1 MTDSAHFFI
10 VVSTK
15 RCYTICIEI
24 YKVLTERSKDMF
36 VILGGGLLII
46 IFAVVISV
54 VSSVTSAVAADA
66 DETED

>member
-1 MTDSAHFFI
+1 
-10 VVSTK
+10 
-15 RCYTICIEI
+15 
-24 YKVLTERSKDMF
+24 MF

-46 IFAVVISV
+46 IFAVAISV